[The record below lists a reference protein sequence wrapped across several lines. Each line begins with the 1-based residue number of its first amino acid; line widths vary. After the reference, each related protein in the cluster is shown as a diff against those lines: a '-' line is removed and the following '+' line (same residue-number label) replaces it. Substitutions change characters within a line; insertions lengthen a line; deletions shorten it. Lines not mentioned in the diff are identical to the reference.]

1 MRAVFDPYQLN
12 EVNIER
18 RMLYEL
24 LLFCPFIAICTY
36 VLRRHEQL
44 YFGMTKETGKGNKSR
59 FLFDLRSTFL

>member
-24 LLFCPFIAICTY
+24 LLFCPFIAICMY
-36 VLRRHEQL
+36 VLNVIRR
-44 YFGMTKETGKGNKSR
+44 ETR
-59 FLFDLRSTFL
+59 TIIFWHD